1 MGKWHP
7 VGGPL
12 SFRGIA
18 HAMNP
23 GIDLTARAGG
33 VMDSGPACLARIP
46 E

>member
-23 GIDLTARAGG
+23 ESISLP
-33 VMDSGPACLARIP
+33 VQVV
-46 E
+46 